1 MYSAGTLSSKSEQR
15 DVQPG
20 RDHHGNGNVD
30 PALRDEPLNLA
41 SFNQIASSSM
51 DSSTFDPLYD
61 QSNQGSSSHNW
72 LSQQDISPNQQV
84 QLPSSFFTDWPFNM
98 GQGEAF
104 DFLGDFQRMNGVDLQ
119 DGNGNGNGNGDGQ
132 EGNSGGIQDILGV
145 GMPDGFVGA
154 GQIGGVLGSMGFTDG
169 NGDNGDNGV

>member
-104 DFLGDFQRMNGVDLQ
+104 DFLGDFQPQNQTNPTEVSQ
-119 DGNGNGNGNGDGQ
+119 GDQ
-132 EGNSGGIQDILGV
+132 EGSGGIENILGV
-145 GMPDGFVGA
+145 GMPEGFVGV
-154 GQIGGVLGSMGFTDG
+154 GQIGGVLGSMGFTSG
-169 NGDNGDNGV
+169 NGESGL